1 MLLYCYSII
10 SFSKGWDNNL
20 KEESYIFHTTV
31 SVVVA
36 VRNEESNII
45 NLLDDLSSQEFPQ
58 EFFEDFLKYVDL
70 NQAEFWEI
78 VDGFRSP
85 HIWMKTGDNQK
96 WALKH
101 PII

>member
-1 MLLYCYSII
+1 MILSFIILSLLLYCYSII
-10 SFSKGWDNNL
+10 SFSNGWDNNQ

-58 EFFEDFLKYVDL
+58 ELYNIIIVDDHSDDNTLDLIKTYQRGSLKDL
-70 NQAEFWEI
+70 NHNF
-78 VDGFRSP
+78 
-85 HIWMKTGDNQK
+85 
-96 WALKH
+96 
-101 PII
+101 